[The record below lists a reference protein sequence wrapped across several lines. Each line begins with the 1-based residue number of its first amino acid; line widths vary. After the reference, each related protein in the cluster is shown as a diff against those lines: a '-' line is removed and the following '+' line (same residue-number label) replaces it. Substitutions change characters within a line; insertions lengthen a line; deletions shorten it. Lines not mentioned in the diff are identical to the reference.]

1 MIMRHLIATTFSVLV
16 FAIACSN
23 PGKAYAQDA
32 PVMDWSFVGWNAVNA
47 SIGEEIVA
55 PDRQRLRAASQ
66 PKVQSA
72 ISAPNFSYRF
82 SSVRSRTNLA
92 NFVAKIRQTDPQ
104 GAAQLERF
112 FAGTDFMG
120 EVDRELQGLGLR
132 SDNLSHCY
140 ALWWVTAWK
149 VSKADLTETTPQIY
163 AAVAAQAR
171 DGFLRSG
178 ALNNTNDAQKQELAQ
193 SLLIQA
199 GLLDASAQ
207 ANATNPTMMA
217 ALSRAAI
224 SGARASGLR
233 IDTMVLTPT
242 GFRQTRG

>member
-1 MIMRHLIATTFSVLV
+1 MIMRHLVATTISVLV

-82 SSVRSRTNLA
+82 SPIRSRTNLA
-92 NFVAKIRQTDPQ
+92 NFVTKIRRTDPQ
-104 GAAQLERF
+104 GAAQMERL
-112 FAGTDFMG
+112 FASTDVIG
-120 EVDRELQGLGLR
+120 QLDRAFRSVGLR
-132 SDNLSHCY
+132 TDDLSHCY
-140 ALWWVTAWK
+140 AVWWVGAWK
-149 VSKADLTETTPQIY
+149 ASKGDLTEATNQTY

-171 DGFLRSG
+171 DGFIRSG
-178 ALNNTNDAQKQELAQ
+178 ALNNANDAQKQEFGEA
-193 SLLIQA
+193 LLIQA
-199 GLLDASAQ
+199 ALLDAATQ